1 MIYIFYTRFL
11 NKLKPD
17 LFNFFLKQLPAQNQ
31 NKILRFRKWEDAQ
44 RSLLGKALLI
54 NGLQSLG
61 LHQYSLSDLKYTKLD
76 KPYFNDSI
84 DFNISHSGE
93 YVICAISLT
102 NKIGID
108 VEEIKN
114 IPYDD
119 FTNNFSVKEWE
130 EILKRD
136 DFQGFYKY
144 WTQKEAFLKA
154 IGMGLNVPLKDAEII
169 DNKITWENKV
179 WFLHEIKL
187 DNQYISHVSA
197 DIYSPKIVIEKRV
210 YS

>member
-1 MIYIFYTRFL
+1 MIYIFYTRSV
-11 NKLKPD
+11 NKLKAD
-17 LFNFFLKQLPAQNQ
+17 SFNFFLQQLPVQNQ
-31 NKILRFRKWEDAQ
+31 HKILRYRKWEDAQ

-61 LHQYSLSDLKYTKLD
+61 LDEYSLTDLKYTNLD

-108 VEEIKN
+108 VEEIKS

-119 FTNNFSVKEWE
+119 FTNNFSAKEWG
-130 EILKRD
+130 EILKAD
-136 DFQGFYKY
+136 GFNGFYKY

-169 DNKITWENKV
+169 DNKITWQNKV

-187 DNQYISHVSA
+187 DNQHISHVST
-197 DIYSPKIVIEKRV
+197 DIHSPEMVIEERV

>member
-1 MIYIFYTRFL
+1 MIYIFYTRFV
-11 NKLKPD
+11 NKLRSAS
-17 LFNFFLKQLPAQNQ
+17 FNFFLQQLPVQNQ
-31 NKILRFRKWEDAQ
+31 NKILRFRKWQDAQ

-61 LHQYSLSDLKYTKLD
+61 LDQYSLTDLKYTNLD

-108 VEEIKN
+108 VEEIKS
-114 IPYDD
+114 IPYED
-119 FTNNFSVKEWE
+119 FTNNFSLKEWG
-130 EILKRD
+130 EILKTD
-136 DFQGFYKY
+136 GFNGFYKY

-154 IGMGLNVPLKDAEII
+154 IGMGLNIPLKDAEII
-169 DNKITWENKV
+169 DNKITWQNKV

-187 DNQYISHVSA
+187 DNNYISHVSA
-197 DIYSPKIVIEKRV
+197 DISLPRIVIEKRD
-210 YS
+210 YN